1 MTLIRSRRDMFPTLN
16 GLFDDFF
23 NQDES
28 WGTGNAMA
36 NRTSLPAV
44 NVKESEDSYNIEL
57 AAPGMKKKDFNIEL
71 EDNVLTISAD
81 KKEQE
86 TEEDENYTR
95 REFLYTSFLRKF
107 TLPESADGE
116 KIKASYTD
124 GVLDIF
130 VPKKEE
136 AKPRPPKN
144 IDVS

>member
-28 WGTGNAMA
+28 WGTGNVMA

-86 TEEDENYTR
+86 TDEDENYTR

-116 KIKASYTD
+116 KIKASYND
-124 GVLDIF
+124 GVLDIY